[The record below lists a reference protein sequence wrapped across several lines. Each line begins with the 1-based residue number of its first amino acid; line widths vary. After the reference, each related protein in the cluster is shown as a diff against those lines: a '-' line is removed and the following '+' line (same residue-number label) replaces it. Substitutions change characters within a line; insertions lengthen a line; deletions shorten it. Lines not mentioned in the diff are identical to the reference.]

1 MEGIIIRAKHLEEV
15 IGHCREAFPKE
26 ACGILA
32 GIGDA
37 VEMVIR
43 LRNADDSPVTYS
55 LDPAEQN
62 RALRFI
68 DSEGLR
74 VVAIYHSHTASAA
87 YPSPTDV
94 ERAFFPGTKEPNF
107 PDSAYVIVSLAGEK
121 PSVRA
126 FMIRENAIEET
137 EITVA

>member
-1 MEGIIIRAKHLEEV
+1 MAAIIIRARHLQEV
-15 IGHCREAFPKE
+15 IDHCREAFPKE

-32 GIGDA
+32 GSGEA

-68 DSEGLR
+68 ESEGLR

-94 ERAFFPGTKEPNF
+94 ERAFFPGTREPNF
-107 PDSAYVIVSLAGEK
+107 PDSAYVIVSLAAEE
-121 PSVRA
+121 PSVKA
-126 FMIRENAIEET
+126 FVITEDAIEDA
-137 EITVA
+137 EITVL